1 MAAVLA
7 AGMTL
12 AVAGAAQAQIF
23 QDEIVRL
30 LDTHPE
36 IKAERARTEAAEA
49 GVDEALGAFLPRVD
63 LTGSEAYA
71 VIDLPPS
78 EWSKS

>member
-1 MAAVLA
+1 
-7 AGMTL
+7 MTL
-12 AVAGAAQAQIF
+12 AVAAPSQAQVF
-23 QDEIVRL
+23 EEEIIRL

-49 GVDEALGAFLPRVD
+49 GIDEALGAFLPRVD

-71 VIDLPPS
+71 VID
-78 EWSKS
+78 